1 MRYRLYKLN
10 LQWSE
15 WAGNRE
21 QGLDVNKAVVDLCHY
36 MAVNLPVKRKE
47 VWIVVDEGVLDL
59 MRNSHKVANQDEGKR
74 NNMGIGICEPNVLE
88 SQMELGSID
97 IYL

>member
-1 MRYRLYKLN
+1 M
-10 LQWSE
+10 
-15 WAGNRE
+15 
-21 QGLDVNKAVVDLCHY
+21 NKAVVDLCHY